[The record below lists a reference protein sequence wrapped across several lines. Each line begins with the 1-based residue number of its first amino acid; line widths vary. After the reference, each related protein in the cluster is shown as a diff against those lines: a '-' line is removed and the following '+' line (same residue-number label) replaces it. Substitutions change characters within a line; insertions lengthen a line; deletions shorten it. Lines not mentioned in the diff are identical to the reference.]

1 MTAAE
6 RSRELSAALLMARRS
21 VECLIPQIAPT
32 LHAPHHEWAW
42 TDGGAV
48 MVEVEL
54 RVRELHHTGAQ
65 SMIVPLPGLGCCTVT
80 KSGRVEV
87 ST

>member
-21 VECLIPQIAPT
+21 VECLIPQVAPT
-32 LHAPHHEWAW
+32 LHAPHQEWEW
-42 TDGGAV
+42 TDGGAA
-48 MVEVEL
+48 MSEVEFC
-54 RVRELHHTGAQ
+54 VRELHRTGSE
-65 SMIVPLPGLGCCTVT
+65 SMFVRIPGLGCCTVT